1 MAPTVLPSL
10 AFEGKHAL
18 KTGVLTVS
26 CEDSA
31 GIIGTV
37 TSFLHMHGANIED
50 CRTHSTPGNVF
61 TMRVQFALPEHWLG
75 VVREAFEVMIA
86 APYGMR
92 WALKWEDEVKRVA
105 VLCTKEDHALL
116 EILWAVTRGEL
127 AGCEI
132 TAVISNHTDL
142 RAATEALGFAFHH
155 VPVEK
160 GAKAAAEAAI
170 RAAAGE
176 VDLVVLARYMQV
188 VSPEFIDSV
197 GAPIINIHHSFLPAF
212 KGANPY
218 RQAHEKG
225 VRLIGATAHYVTAE
239 LDQGPI
245 IEQDVARVN
254 HRMSVQDFRAMG
266 RSVECK
272 VLHRAVKWHLEDRVF
287 LVEGNKTVVFS

>member
-1 MAPTVLPSL
+1 MVAANRVRENPPPVDQNRTLSPRALERWVRVEGRHSVVEGHSLPPAVAPTVLPSL

-105 VLCTKEDHALL
+105 VLCTKEDH
-116 EILWAVTRGEL
+116 
-127 AGCEI
+127 
-132 TAVISNHTDL
+132 
-142 RAATEALGFAFHH
+142 
-155 VPVEK
+155 
-160 GAKAAAEAAI
+160 
-170 RAAAGE
+170 
-176 VDLVVLARYMQV
+176 
-188 VSPEFIDSV
+188 
-197 GAPIINIHHSFLPAF
+197 
-212 KGANPY
+212 
-218 RQAHEKG
+218 
-225 VRLIGATAHYVTAE
+225 
-239 LDQGPI
+239 
-245 IEQDVARVN
+245 
-254 HRMSVQDFRAMG
+254 
-266 RSVECK
+266 
-272 VLHRAVKWHLEDRVF
+272 
-287 LVEGNKTVVFS
+287 